1 MAHAGTMMGGSAQT
15 KQGGSPWPAIALTIA
30 VIVATV
36 AGVWLASSAGLV
48 RGTAKPAAG
57 QSYDQYLNGV
67 LDRAHAAPYVAGRGD
82 ACRAGPAR
90 PGPQYLNGILDRAH
104 ADAVRRRPA
113 TLSSERSL
121 YLNAILDRA
130 HATPYA
136 ARPGSRNDAYLN
148 GILDRAHATPY
159 AVGAARLPLIV
170 GSSPIAS
177 RQGSR
182 PAVGPDHAAESD
194 VGHVPP
200 RQGSRSAHGA
210 GQPERRPRPVATPP
224 TSRNEGRTP
233 TPGPRSRFR
242 TSQPAPRSAPAIPPP
257 GITRPPAMP
266 GASSA

>member
-1 MAHAGTMMGGSAQT
+1 MAHAGTMTGGSAQT

-57 QSYDQYLNGV
+57 QSYDQYLNSV
-67 LDRAHAAPYVAGRGD
+67 LDRAHAAPYVAGAATVPSG
-82 ACRAGPAR
+82 ASQAR
-90 PGPQYLNGILDRAH
+90 TQYLNGILDRAH
-104 ADAVRRRPA
+104 AAPYVGAA

-136 ARPGSRNDAYLN
+136 AGQARNAYLN
-148 GILDRAHATPY
+148 GILDRAHAAPY
-159 AVGAARLPLIV
+159 AAGAARLPLDRGV
-170 GSSPIAS
+170 EPHAS

-182 PAVGPDHAAESD
+182 PAVGRDHAAESD

-210 GQPERRPRPVATPP
+210 GQPERRPRPVAAPP
-224 TSRNEGRTP
+224 PSRNEGRTP
-233 TPGPRSRFR
+233 TPGPRSMFR
-242 TSQPAPRSAPAIPPP
+242 TVEPAPRLAPAIPPP

-266 GASSA
+266 GVSSA